1 MQFSDTHCR
10 TWFYYLTVVLFC
22 FQLKHLEVF
31 RLKSIRREIKET
43 EEITA
48 QRVVK
53 RAAAKEQ
60 KMYQPAMLS
69 GYKFEQPVNTLFVQ
83 WGTE

>member
-1 MQFSDTHCR
+1 M
-10 TWFYYLTVVLFC
+10 
-22 FQLKHLEVF
+22 F

-69 GYKFEQPVNTLFVQ
+69 GYKFEEPVNIHFLYFESDILWTLLVFHFK
-83 WGTE
+83 WAKG